1 MEKSYAKLMTK
12 RVAEDEEKKS
22 VAAAVDS
29 LRRHSCRNVICSR
42 CENDDESRF
51 QVTDVDK
58 VTGSVVEVKCK
69 RCKQMSHV
77 CCRQCYVQRSPIPD
91 SFEYSYK
98 EKLLTVQH
106 VRKWIH
112 ICIVMESTIALLRR
126 KNDGDGVCSCGS
138 NDQELLKVLDID
150 RLGFITSLQC
160 PGCQQ
165 QLALS
170 PFEESYIV
178 QMLFQGYS
186 DQESVVQKVL
196 DGDHVEHIREVC
208 NLLQLHSFYEESVCP
223 EFDIKDEDCCRV
235 TAINKA
241 DGNVT
246 EVEFDVTDEKSHK
259 VQRLQITCRSTCYY
273 LQYNS
278 PSQYELTYKE
288 KMRKHLE
295 AVAGK
300 NRRIESSNE
309 AILSCTVLAANAT
322 ILRRHNIEN
331 KLCPN
336 CNNDDHDFLKVIDI
350 DKHGFITRVQ
360 CTKCKQ
366 FISTACHHSRFYY
379 EKIDETMRLERGDH
393 ISWHRNLAYWHHG
406 IVTHADDRTVTFA
419 HYGANKCSVIFHE
432 STANRQEMSSVCDG
446 TPHRISYDDCYT
458 NEYAALRA
466 EILLGEKR
474 YNILNR
480 NCEHTSHGC
489 KTGLVKSDQLMTCFS
504 SVGKTLL
511 AFFLRILNML
521 LLVVFQIVH
530 EKREKV
536 QIDRKAFERF
546 EHIVTGAYMLLV
558 FLLFSVWSLYSEC
571 NKLKPT
577 TANNNCCRR
586 PSDVACGLSIRIIV
600 REIFAAAG
608 PFLLIWFEDRIL
620 LQGVLWSRQVTLFF
634 TLLGVTVVSYVL
646 GAVVGALLEYI
657 GKRHFFCCCIQREQ
671 INDHLEEE
679 IQYVENPETTEL
691 PSTSMQMESFQRF

>member
-1 MEKSYAKLMTK
+1 M
-12 RVAEDEEKKS
+12 
-22 VAAAVDS
+22 
-29 LRRHSCRNVICSR
+29 CSR

-58 VTGSVVEVKCK
+58 FTGSVVEVKCK
-69 RCKQMSHV
+69 RCKQMSYV
-77 CCRQCYVQRSPIPD
+77 CRRRCYVQRSPVPD
-91 SFEYSYK
+91 SLERSYK

-106 VRKWIH
+106 ARKSIH
-112 ICIVMESTIALLRR
+112 ICTVMESTIALLQR
-126 KNDGDGVCSCGS
+126 NNGGSGNGVCSCGS
-138 NDQELLKVLDID
+138 NEHERLTVLDVD

-165 QLALS
+165 QLTLS

-178 QMLFQGYS
+178 QMLYKEHA

-196 DGDHVEHIREVC
+196 DGDHVEHIREAC
-208 NLLQLHSFYEESVCP
+208 SLLRLHSFYDESVSP
-223 EFDIKDEDCCRV
+223 EFDMKDEDCCRV
-235 TAINKA
+235 TAINRA
-241 DGNVT
+241 DGKVM
-246 EVEFDVTDEKSHK
+246 EVEFVDESSHK
-259 VQRLQITCRSTCYY
+259 VQRLQITCRSACYY

-295 AVAGK
+295 AVAGPTK
-300 NRRIESSNE
+300 RIEPSKE

-322 ILRRHNIEN
+322 ILRRHSMEN
-331 KLCPN
+331 KLCQN
-336 CNNDDHDFLKVIDI
+336 CKNDDHDFLKVIDV
-350 DKHGFITRVQ
+350 DKRGFITRVQ
-360 CTKCKQ
+360 CSKCKQ
-366 FISTACHHSRFYY
+366 FMSTACHHSRFYY
-379 EKIDETMRLERGDH
+379 EKIDETMKLERGDH

-406 IVTHADDRTVTFA
+406 IVTHTDDRTVTFA

-432 STANRQEMSSVCDG
+432 SVANRQEMTSVCDG

-466 EILLGEKR
+466 ETLLGEKR
-474 YNILNR
+474 YNVLNR

-511 AFFLRILNML
+511 AFFLRVLNML

-536 QIDRKAFERF
+536 QLDRKAFERF

-558 FLLFSVWSLYSEC
+558 FLLFSFWSMYSEC
-571 NKLKPT
+571 NKLKQT
-577 TANNNCCRR
+577 TANNHCCRR

-600 REIFAAAG
+600 RELLAAAG

-620 LQGVLWSRQVTLFF
+620 PQGVLWSRQVALFF
-634 TLLGVTVVSYVL
+634 TLLGVTVVSYVM

-657 GKRHFFCCCIQREQ
+657 GRRHLFCRCIQREQ
-671 INDHLEEE
+671 IIDHSEEE
-679 IQYVENPETTEL
+679 IRSAENPETTEL
-691 PSTSMQMESFQRF
+691 PSTSIQMERLQQ